1 MAIDEQ
7 TFGRVAD
14 ETLRRIAA
22 ALEEADDDLEVDLEG
37 GVLSV
42 EMTDGATFLLNKH
55 APMRQLWLSSPIS
68 GATHYDYDAAAG
80 RWLSTRGGDALND
93 VLSRDLAQ
101 AARVTVTFAEVDR

>member
-14 ETLRRIAA
+14 ETLRRTAA
-22 ALEEADDDLEVDLEG
+22 ALEDADDNLEVDLED
-37 GVLSV
+37 GVLSI
-42 EMTDGATFLLNKH
+42 ETPDGATFLLNKH

-68 GATHYDYDAAAG
+68 GATHYEYDAAG
-80 RWLSTRGGDALND
+80 GHWVSTRRGDALHV

-101 AARVTVTFAEVDR
+101 AARVSVIFGETEG

>member
-7 TFGRVAD
+7 TFERVAD
-14 ETLRRIAA
+14 ETLRRTAA
-22 ALEEADDDLEVDLEG
+22 AIEDAGDALEVDLVG

-42 EMTDGATFLLNKH
+42 ETADGATFLLNKH

-68 GATHYDYDAAAG
+68 GATHYDYAAAAG
-80 RWLSTRGGDALND
+80 RWVSTRGGDALYD

-101 AARVTVTFAEVDR
+101 AARVSVSFGETEG